1 MTEPQVFLFV
11 FLQKGKREVHPCS
24 SKAGCCLDKAWCHE
38 AEGSLPLEIKLS
50 IISGLALQVTVPKSL

>member
-11 FLQKGKREVHPCS
+11 CFSPKREKGGTSIV
-24 SKAGCCLDKAWCHE
+24 LAWCHE
-38 AEGSLPLEIKLS
+38 AEGSVPLEIKLS